1 MDDDRDERQRERE
14 REREARNSVIRVRVV
29 YDIALHF
36 GDGAEIRPRIERQ
49 REPFPNR

>member
-1 MDDDRDERQRERE
+1 MQPPDEHTEIERE
-14 REREARNSVIRVRVV
+14 RERKSVVVYVRRV

-49 REPFPNR
+49 PPRTHPDQP